1 MSDNLPLLTLDE
13 QRAVLDL
20 ARRAIAARL
29 EDRDLPSPEN
39 PPSRLLVQQG
49 AFVTLHLGA
58 TLRGCVGM
66 VAPLRPLLTAVMEC
80 AAAAA
85 TADPRFSPLGASEL
99 GRVTIEISAL
109 NPPFRIADPGQI
121 ALGTH
126 GLMIT
131 AGRRRGL
138 LLPQVAVEQGWD
150 VTVFLEETCAKAGLP
165 PDAWS
170 RGAIVEAFSAQV
182 FSEPIPASH

>member
-1 MSDNLPLLTLDE
+1 MPDIFPLLTLDE
-13 QRAVLDL
+13 QRLILEL
-20 ARRAIAARL
+20 ARRAITARL
-29 EDRDLPSPEN
+29 GDRNLPSPRN
-39 PPSRLLVQQG
+39 PPLRLLVQQG

-66 VAPLRPLLTAVMEC
+66 VPPLRPLVTTVMEC

-85 TADPRFSPLGASEL
+85 TADPRFSPLEASEL
-99 GRVTIEISAL
+99 ERVTIEISAL
-109 NPPFRIADPGQI
+109 NPPFRIAEPSQV

-138 LLPQVAVEQGWD
+138 LLPQVAVEQGWNA
-150 VTVFLEETCAKAGLP
+150 TIFLEETCVKAGLP
-165 PDAWS
+165 PDAWA

-182 FSEPIPASH
+182 FSEPVPAPH